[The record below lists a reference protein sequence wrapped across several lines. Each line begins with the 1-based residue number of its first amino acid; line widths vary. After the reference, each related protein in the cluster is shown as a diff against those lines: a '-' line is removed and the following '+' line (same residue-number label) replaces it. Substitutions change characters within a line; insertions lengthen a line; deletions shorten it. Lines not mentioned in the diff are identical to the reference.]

1 MNWWLA
7 CIAALALAGCDTTE
21 PPSVNPAPAKIVRVH
36 GNADASLTIRV
47 STQYQSTVKK
57 CRDVAP
63 IWVDSAVARADSS
76 YEAPVS
82 MDHFRADDCR
92 WQPFVIAFEIAN
104 QAGLS
109 TGQFVTG
116 PQGTEHV
123 PGPEGKVWISPVAGR
138 TDSSGTLRL
147 GALAIRPLDLKCSVN
162 VIRGAR
168 GLSCVTNSPRELPL
182 ISEDASEVRVDFEDL
197 TATVGN

>member
-1 MNWWLA
+1 MNRWLA
-7 CIAALALAGCDTTE
+7 CCAALALAGCDTTE
-21 PPSVNPAPAKIVRVH
+21 PPAVNPAPAQNVRVH
-36 GNADASLTIRV
+36 GNADASLTIRI

-57 CRDVAP
+57 CRDLAP
-63 IWVDSAVARADSS
+63 IWVDSAVARTDTS

-82 MDHFRADDCR
+82 MDHFRADECH
-92 WQPFVIAFEIAN
+92 WQPFVIAFEVAN

-109 TGQFVTG
+109 TGQFVTD
-116 PQGTEHV
+116 PQGTKHV

-138 TDSSGTLRL
+138 ADSSGTLRQ

-182 ISEDASEVRVDFEDL
+182 ISEAATEVRVDFEDL
-197 TATVGN
+197 TAAAVD